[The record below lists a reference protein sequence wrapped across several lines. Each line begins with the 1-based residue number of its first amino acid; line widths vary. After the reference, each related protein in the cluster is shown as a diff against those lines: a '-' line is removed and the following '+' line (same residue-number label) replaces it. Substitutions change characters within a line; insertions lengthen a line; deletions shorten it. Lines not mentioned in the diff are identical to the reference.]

1 MRASA
6 SASVNISVIAI
17 ACAAAGGIG
26 GSAGC
31 GRGERAAPP
40 SREAA
45 GAPAAAS
52 GARGA
57 AAADAGAAAAAAA
70 TGAGSASGVP
80 CPVAADAATLG
91 PGLTVERWPIAA
103 TPAAGGPACIDVVRG
118 ELARYTL
125 RALSASGPRD
135 DAPAAPAW
143 RDEHQL
149 AAVTNAGMFHD
160 DGAPVGLIIAGGTV
174 RGADNPK
181 MSGFLAWDPV
191 SPSDPPVLVAG
202 RGCAGFDL
210 AALRRRYRSLVQ
222 SYRFLGCD
230 GAALPWQDPKQY
242 SAAGIGVD
250 RAGRVV
256 FLHARAA
263 VTMAELARALASHD
277 LAGALFLE
285 GGPEASLVARGPA
298 GSLER
303 VGSYETGFLE
313 DDSNHRFWALPNV
326 IGLVAR

>member
-1 MRASA
+1 VRASV
-6 SASVNISVIAI
+6 SVSVIAI
-17 ACAAAGGIG
+17 ACVPAGGIG
-26 GSAGC
+26 CSAGC
-31 GRGERAAPP
+31 GRGEPAAPPP
-40 SREAA
+40 SRETTGSA
-45 GAPAAAS
+45 AAAS
-52 GARGA
+52 GAQA
-57 AAADAGAAAAAAA
+57 AAVDGP
-70 TGAGSASGVP
+70 ASGAP
-80 CPVAADAATLG
+80 CPVAAGAATLG

-103 TPAAGGPACIDVVRG
+103 TPAAGGPACVDVVRAD
-118 ELARYTL
+118 LARYAL
-125 RALSASGPRD
+125 RALSASGPRA
-135 DAPAAPAW
+135 DAPTAPAW
-143 RDEHQL
+143 RDESHL

-160 DGAPVGLIIAGGTV
+160 DGAPVGLIVAAGTV

-202 RGCAGFDL
+202 RNCAGFDL

-263 VTMAELARALASHD
+263 VTMAELAKALASHD

-285 GGPEASLVARGPA
+285 GGPEASLVARGPS

-303 VGSYETGFLE
+303 VGSYETGFFE

-326 IGLVAR
+326 IGLLAR